1 MRSLAVLLCV
11 AAATSLGAQ
20 QPTPPTP
27 PPDSVRPES
36 TAAPAVPPVP
46 TPPPPP
52 SPEQKKFLDG
62 LRTATRGIAQLK
74 EGVNRVAR
82 ATTRDSLTQRRS
94 GRLLAGLCGSSR
106 AFLKR
111 GRPRLTPAVY
121 SDTVRLLARRLV
133 TQIDSL
139 IAYTANCEQEA
150 VATPGPTA
158 AEVGKR
164 MKSYD
169 AALRDFRLA
178 IGLPVSED
186 TVKTPKRQP
195 HTR

>member
-1 MRSLAVLLCV
+1 MRSLAVLLSV
-11 AAATSLGAQ
+11 VAATSLGAQ

-36 TAAPAVPPVP
+36 TTAPAVPPVP

-52 SPEQKKFLDG
+52 SPEQRKFLDG
-62 LRTATRGIAQLK
+62 LRTATRGLAQLK
-74 EGVNRVAR
+74 EGVNRVTR
-82 ATTRDSLTQRRS
+82 STTRDSLTQRRA
-94 GRLLAGLCGSSR
+94 GQLLAGLCGSSR

-111 GRPRLTPAVY
+111 GRPRLTPTVY

-139 IAYTANCEQEA
+139 IAYTANCEQQA

-158 AEVGKR
+158 TEVGKL

-169 AALRDFRLA
+169 AALRDFKLA

-186 TVKTPKRQP
+186 TVKSPKRQQ
-195 HTR
+195 HAH

>member
-11 AAATSLGAQ
+11 SAATSLGAQ
-20 QPTPPTP
+20 QPTP

-36 TAAPAVPPVP
+36 TAAAAVPPVP

-52 SPEQKKFLDG
+52 SPEQRKFLEG
-62 LRTATRGIAQLK
+62 LKTATRGIAQLK
-74 EGVNRVAR
+74 EGVNRVSR

-111 GRPRLTPAVY
+111 GRPRLAPTVY
-121 SDTVRLLARRLV
+121 SDTVRFLARRLV

-139 IAYTANCEQEA
+139 IAYTSNCEQEA

-164 MKSYD
+164 MKTYD

-186 TVKTPKRQP
+186 TVKTPKRQQ
-195 HTR
+195 HTH

>member
-1 MRSLAVLLCV
+1 MRFLAVLLCV
-11 AAATSLGAQ
+11 VAAPSLGAQ
-20 QPTPPTP
+20 QPTPPS
-27 PPDSVRPES
+27 DSVRPES
-36 TAAPAVPPVP
+36 TSAPATPAVP

-52 SPEQKKFLDG
+52 SPEQRKFLDG

-74 EGVNRVAR
+74 DGVNRVTR
-82 ATTRDSLTQRRS
+82 ATTRDSLTQRRAGS
-94 GRLLAGLCGSSR
+94 LLAGLCGSSR

-111 GRPRLTPAVY
+111 GRPRLTPTVY

-139 IAYTANCEQEA
+139 IAYTSTCEQYA

-158 AEVGKR
+158 TEVGKR
-164 MKSYD
+164 MKAYD

-186 TVKTPKRQP
+186 TVKTSKRQQ
-195 HTR
+195 HTH